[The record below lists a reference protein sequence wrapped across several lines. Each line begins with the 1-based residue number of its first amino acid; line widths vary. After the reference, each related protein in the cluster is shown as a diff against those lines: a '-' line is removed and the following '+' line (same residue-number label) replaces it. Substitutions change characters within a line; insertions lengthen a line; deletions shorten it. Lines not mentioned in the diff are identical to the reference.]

1 MAVLGAARVAKV
13 RRLIYAAS
21 SSAYGDAPTL
31 PKSEDM
37 APNPPISWKPRAKS
51 IAMIQVPPAASSDM
65 ATVVVLVV
73 SKGGNPAAGPNR
85 KKHWTGWFGRRLPAA
100 LLRPVF

>member
-1 MAVLGAARVAKV
+1 MALLVSARDAKV

-37 APNPPISWKPRAKS
+37 APNPPISCK
-51 IAMIQVPPAASSDM
+51 PPA
-65 ATVVVLVV
+65 
-73 SKGGNPAAGPNR
+73 K
-85 KKHWTGWFGRRLPAA
+85 
-100 LLRPVF
+100 PVPMQN